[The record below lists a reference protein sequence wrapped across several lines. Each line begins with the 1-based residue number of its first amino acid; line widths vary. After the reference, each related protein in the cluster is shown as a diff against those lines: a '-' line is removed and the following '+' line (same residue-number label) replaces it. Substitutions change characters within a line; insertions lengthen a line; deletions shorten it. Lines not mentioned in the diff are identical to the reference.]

1 MAADPDPR
9 KLHAAL
15 VLEDGRSF
23 AGRALGA
30 QPDTVAQ
37 GEVVFN
43 TAMTGY
49 QEVLTD
55 PSYAGQM
62 LCMTYPLQG
71 NYGVREAD
79 SESARPWA
87 RAFISRWACP
97 RPSHHS
103 AGGSLHDFLQRHG
116 VPGIS

>member
-1 MAADPDPR
+1 MGG
-9 KLHAAL
+9 KTAAL

-23 AGRALGA
+23 VGEALGA
-30 QPDTVAQ
+30 AVTGR

-71 NYGVREAD
+71 NYGIRAADANIPKWSCQYDLQGLVYGAWRRDARRRYKRRE
-79 SESARPWA
+79 R
-87 RAFISRWACP
+87 
-97 RPSHHS
+97 
-103 AGGSLHDFLQRHG
+103 GL
-116 VPGIS
+116 